1 MNSKTIRTLIIV
13 GVVLI
18 AFLWIRGSYN
28 GLVNQD
34 ETLSN
39 AWNNVEV
46 AYQNRADKIAEVA
59 EAVSAEAKFEK
70 STLTEITNA
79 RASAGQ
85 VKLTSDQLTPENLS
99 KFESAQQSAFS
110 RIMIVLER
118 YPDLKATKGYE
129 NLQFEIS
136 EAENMIRTAR
146 SDFNT
151 AVKQYN
157 LSVRQFPSNIF
168 AGIFGFEKKSGFA
181 ADKGS
186 EKRVNVKDA
195 LNGE

>member
-46 AYQNRADKIAEVA
+46 AYQNRADKIAQVA

-85 VKLTSDQLTPENLS
+85 VKLTSDQLTPENLN
-99 KFESAQQSAFS
+99 KFESAQQSSFS
-110 RIMIVLER
+110 RMMIVLER

-136 EAENMIRTAR
+136 ESENMIRTAR

-168 AGIFGFEKKSGFA
+168 AGMFGFEKKSGFA

-186 EKRVNVKDA
+186 EKRVNIKDA
-195 LNGE
+195 LKD

>member
-28 GLVNQD
+28 GLVNQV

-46 AYQNRADKIAEVA
+46 AYQNRADKIAQVA

-85 VKLTSDQLTPENLS
+85 VKLTSDQLTPENLN
-99 KFESAQQSAFS
+99 KFESAQQSSFS
-110 RIMIVLER
+110 RMMIVLER

-136 EAENMIRTAR
+136 ESENMIRTAR

-168 AGIFGFEKKSGFA
+168 ASMFGFKAEPFFE
-181 ADKGS
+181 AD
-186 EKRVNVKDA
+186 EADRAPVKVQF
-195 LNGE
+195 

>member
-28 GLVNQD
+28 GLINQD

-70 STLTEITNA
+70 STLIEITNA

-85 VKLTSDQLTPENLS
+85 VKLTSDQLTPENLN
-99 KFESAQQSAFS
+99 KFESAQQSSFS
-110 RIMIVLER
+110 RMMIVLER

-136 EAENMIRTAR
+136 ESENMIRTAR
-146 SDFNT
+146 SDFNS

-186 EKRVNVKDA
+186 EKRVNIKDT
-195 LNGE
+195 LKD